1 MGTVIFVCLEEL
13 DFLTQRY
20 DQRGTF
26 TYSLNGTVG
35 NETFYSGGSCGFPSQ
50 IMEEVA
56 CKGLAVSSPD
66 FQLNGRNYC
75 SSSDSGHLL
84 LTLME
89 K

>member
-1 MGTVIFVCLEEL
+1 MSGGI

-20 DQRGTF
+20 ATQRGTF
-26 TYSLNGTVG
+26 TYSLNGTEG
-35 NETFYSGGSCGFPSQ
+35 NETFLFRGFLWVPFSDHGGGSH
-50 IMEEVA
+50 
-56 CKGLAVSSPD
+56 KGLAVLSPD